1 MLLTRRPKSH
11 KVQNFLACSWKLSYS
26 SLTVLEQFICIS
38 LKACGRDMTA
48 CPTGI
53 ISRNKLLYI
62 MGKMYWNGQNV
73 LTFAKGCV
81 TAEGWVRCF
90 APMGVRCWSRN
101 KLGAAKLQTQTHCA
115 SGPVSQLKAFI
126 QSLLADRRLIQS
138 LSFIFYLFFFSS
150 VAEGSGV
157 KPLLPC
163 SCSSPGH
170 PGATQASIHSTG
182 WRSPGNCTVSCLFYS
197 LSAGTIS
204 PVSNNFLF

>member
-138 LSFIFYLFFFSS
+138 LSFIFYLFFFFLCGRGARGETSS
-150 VAEGSGV
+150 
-157 KPLLPC
+157 PLLLLKPRPPRC
-163 SCSSPGH
+163 H
-170 PGATQASIHSTG
+170 TG
-182 WRSPGNCTVSCLFYS
+182 LNSQHRLKEPRKLHGFLS
-197 LSAGTIS
+197 LLQ
-204 PVSNNFLF
+204 PVSRNHQPSF